1 MYVFDRITGKPV
13 WPIEER
19 PVQQSD
25 VPGEKTSPTQP
36 FPTKPA
42 AYARNYLKV
51 PDDLID
57 FKPEMRAQAL
67 EALKRYRVA
76 GMFNPPLVGDPN
88 GLLGAI
94 NVGNAGGGTNWPG
107 GGLDPE
113 THIAYAVAS
122 QSSVAGLS
130 VRKPPA
136 GFSDIN
142 YVSGREGTEFRVAEG
157 PGFGSAADAPQ
168 RGGRG
173 TAEAGAAA
181 GGGRGGRGGRGGQ
194 QQAAAATPGAAPP
207 PPAGGGGGL
216 QIQGLP
222 IAKPPYGVVSA
233 IDLDKG
239 DLKWSVPHGDTPDNV
254 RNNPALAGLNIP
266 KTGMNGSTGVVVTK
280 TLVITGDP
288 QVTSPPGRP
297 RGAMLRAYN
306 KMTGEEVGAVLLPA
320 PQSGSPMT
328 YKGPDG
334 RQYIVVAVSGGNY
347 SGEYIA
353 FALPQSATPTTQ
365 PAAR

>member
-1 MYVFDRITGKPV
+1 
-13 WPIEER
+13 
-19 PVQQSD
+19 
-25 VPGEKTSPTQP
+25 
-36 FPTKPA
+36 
-42 AYARNYLKV
+42 
-51 PDDLID
+51 
-57 FKPEMRAQAL
+57 MRAQAL
-67 EALKRYRVA
+67 DALKRYRVA
-76 GMFNPPLVGDPN
+76 GMFNPPLLGDPN

-113 THIAYAVAS
+113 THVAYAVAS
-122 QSSVAGLS
+122 ASSVAGLS
-130 VRKPPA
+130 LRKPPP
-136 GFSDIN
+136 GFSDIT

-173 TAEAGAAA
+173 AAADGA

-194 QQAAAATPGAAPP
+194 AAPGGAPAAAGATPT
-207 PPAGGGGGL
+207 PPAGGGGGGL
-216 QIQGLP
+216 QVQGLP

-233 IDLDKG
+233 VDLDKG
-239 DLKWSVPHGDTPDNV
+239 ELKWSVPHGDTPDAV
-254 RNNPALAGLNIP
+254 RTNPALAGLTIP
-266 KTGMNGSTGVVVTK
+266 KTGQNGSTGVVVTK

-288 QVTSPPGRP
+288 QVTAPPGRP
-297 RGAMLRAYN
+297 RGAMLRAYD
-306 KMTGEEVGAVLLPA
+306 KTTGEEVGAVLLPA

-334 RQYIVVAVSGGNY
+334 RQYVVIAVSGGNY

-353 FALPQSATPTTQ
+353 FALPQGATSTSQ
-365 PAAR
+365 P